1 MHTLPH
7 LPPPYH
13 YVASF
18 ASIIQLPSN
27 LDENVAYRDL
37 VCTEEDKANIF
48 ELITSLGDNNKFDLL
63 LKQTYFRN
71 LGTKLNHVYPL
82 KFLAISISTPRLKE
96 AFIAIFDDYFKRTSF
111 MDSFNSSMS
120 READKG
126 TFDLYLSDFL
136 DEIRMPREKIEPY
149 FLSRDWEGLLRFLM
163 HS

>member
-48 ELITSLGDNNKFDLL
+48 ELITSLGDNNKFD
-63 LKQTYFRN
+63 
-71 LGTKLNHVYPL
+71 
-82 KFLAISISTPRLKE
+82 
-96 AFIAIFDDYFKRTSF
+96 
-111 MDSFNSSMS
+111 
-120 READKG
+120 
-126 TFDLYLSDFL
+126 
-136 DEIRMPREKIEPY
+136 
-149 FLSRDWEGLLRFLM
+149 
-163 HS
+163 